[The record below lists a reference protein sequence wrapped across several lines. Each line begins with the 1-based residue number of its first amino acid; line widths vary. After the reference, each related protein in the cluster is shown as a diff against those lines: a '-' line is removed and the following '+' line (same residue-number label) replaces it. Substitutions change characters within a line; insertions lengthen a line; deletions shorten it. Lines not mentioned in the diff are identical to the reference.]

1 MRERSMRINDRRG
14 SGARA
19 VRLSKMIRSV
29 LVAVVIDPLVARTA
43 ELWRQRTLYQK
54 CHINLIDNMRASPV
68 ASPIA
73 AR

>member
-1 MRERSMRINDRRG
+1 MAREWRESGGRS
-14 SGARA
+14 
-19 VRLSKMIRSV
+19 SKMIRSV
-29 LVAVVIDPLVARTA
+29 LVSVPDPLVARTA
-43 ELWRQRTLYQK
+43 ELWRQRALYQK